1 MDYLKTWGSAAVSTI
16 VSKSGLNLPFT
27 LGPKVYTNPIWTLYE
42 GTKRDDGSQVSI
54 FEYDFNDNSRRNAK
68 PLAKNALRKLRTTR
82 HPDVLK
88 FMEVVESEASILLM
102 TERVVPLQT
111 ALANRRGTGAQEKED
126 WLVWGLHRISVALAF
141 LNDTVGSTH
150 GYLRP
155 DSVLISPSGEWK
167 LGGFELLSNPTE
179 ESPVLYTM
187 GSLAP
192 DANTWASPE
201 VQKSGWEVLK
211 SGNPAALDAYDLG
224 LLIHILF
231 NPDAFPPATASP
243 PHPPP
248 NPSSRGAIPNSIF
261 PSYKR
266 LLNPNPGARLTP
278 KGFLEIGMGSE
289 KGFFAGNRLVQV
301 CTGLDNFA
309 LSSEADKAT
318 LLKSLKDSAGSFPT
332 EFVSH
337 RILPALV
344 SALEFGGASAASILP
359 LVLQFGKNVPPKDYP
374 DVILAP
380 LVKLYASPDRGT
392 RMALLEHLPEYAEHL
407 DKKTVDQKIFV
418 YLKTGFDDTVAVIRE
433 ATVKSLLLLAP
444 KLSDRTLNNDLLRY
458 LAKMQQDPE
467 PSIRTNTCILI
478 GRLAPSLGYNTKRKV
493 LVPAFTR
500 ALKDAFVHCRVAG
513 LMALMATS
521 DCFDAEEV
529 ATKVIPNMSFAM
541 VDKERLVRD
550 QAFKA
555 MELYVKKLEKHA
567 ETMPESVLP
576 PPGSPE
582 ALAAANGSSVQA
594 PSIQYTMAS
603 TAAGAAGSLAGWAM
617 SSITSRVCLLSSP
630 RELSCSGRH
639 AIHHRLHRRPSD
651 LCTAAARRLSERSIS
666 SQRQGHQRYS
676 WPFACQL
683 SRRSCA
689 DANFEARP
697 EDEGHAAW
705 GEQGACEY
713 LGGGA
718 GARGCGRTSFETAP
732 PVHAPKPTVAAAKP
746 KPPPVDDGW
755 GAMDDTAAAAED
767 DDDEDPWASPAPQPN
782 LSTSR
787 PKPKPVKAVPS
798 LPKAVK
804 SISRQATPVS
814 SPSPPP
820 ATPSTPSMS
829 TMSKEEKAAEMA
841 RRKEERRLR
850 IAALKEQKK
859 QATAGK

>member
-88 FMEVVESEASILLM
+88 FMEVVESETSILLM

-187 GSLAP
+187 GGFAP

-301 CTGLDNFA
+301 CAGLDNFA

-582 ALAAANGSSVQA
+582 ALAAANGNSAQA

-617 SSITSRVCLLSSP
+617 SSITSRVCSAYLAA
-630 RELSCSGRH
+630 RELVLMFSSACSSGY
-639 AIHHRLHRRPSD
+639 AVHHRLHRRPPNV
-651 LCTAAARRLSERSIS
+651 CTAAARRLSERSTS
-666 SQRQGHQRYS
+666 SQHQARERPPWS
-676 WPFACQL
+676 FAREL
-683 SRRSCA
+683 GRRSCA
-689 DANFEARP
+689 NADFAAWP

-705 GEQGACEY
+705 CEQGARKH
-713 LGGGA
+713 LGRRA
-718 GARGCGRTSFETAP
+718 SAR
-732 PVHAPKPTVAAAKP
+732 
-746 KPPPVDDGW
+746 
-755 GAMDDTAAAAED
+755 
-767 DDDEDPWASPAPQPN
+767 
-782 LSTSR
+782 SR
-787 PKPKPVKAVPS
+787 S
-798 LPKAVK
+798 G
-804 SISRQATPVS
+804 SRC
-814 SPSPPP
+814 
-820 ATPSTPSMS
+820 
-829 TMSKEEKAAEMA
+829 
-841 RRKEERRLR
+841 
-850 IAALKEQKK
+850 
-859 QATAGK
+859 

>member
-54 FEYDFNDNSRRNAK
+54 FEYDFSDNSRRNTK

-88 FMEVVESEASILLM
+88 FMEVVESETSILLM

-150 GYLRP
+150 GHLRP

-187 GSLAP
+187 GGLAP

-301 CTGLDNFA
+301 CSGLDNFA

-617 SSITSRVCLLSSP
+617 SSITSRVCC
-630 RELSCSGRH
+630 SCPGGH
-639 AIHHRLHRRPSD
+639 AIHHRLHCRPSD

-666 SQRQGHQRYS
+666 SQRQARERPP
-676 WPFACQL
+676 WPF
-683 SRRSCA
+683 SRKLGCRSCT
-689 DANFEARP
+689 DANFAAWP
-697 EDEGHAAW
+697 ENEGHAAW
-705 GEQGACEY
+705 CEQGARKH
-713 LGGGA
+713 LGRRA
-718 GARGCGRTSFETAP
+718 SARGRSGTSFETAP

-746 KPPPVDDGW
+746 KPMPVDDGW

-767 DDDEDPWASPAPQPN
+767 ADDDPWASPAPQPN
-782 LSTSR
+782 LTTSR

-804 SISRQATPVS
+804 SISWQATPVS